1 MYKQNGKI
9 EDAAHIIIKFELY
22 KKFNPIELFMD
33 LIDQN
38 STLLAKSILENK
50 SYLRK
55 LAVEKLQSPKH
66 MKVATSL
73 VMDYNLNPQ
82 DFPYLVELNECSSAR
97 YFIMRAF
104 KGVEDSMFMH
114 LYKVEELLEGH
125 PLMLECLIK
134 DLMKKELY
142 Q

>member
-73 VMDYNLNPQ
+73 VMDYNLNP
-82 DFPYLVELNECSSAR
+82 
-97 YFIMRAF
+97 
-104 KGVEDSMFMH
+104 
-114 LYKVEELLEGH
+114 
-125 PLMLECLIK
+125 
-134 DLMKKELY
+134 
-142 Q
+142 